1 MELIDVRDL
10 PAEELEARIMKDLV
24 KDVLYAIKSNSGAL
38 VYECYGKVKA
48 YRTLNVIG
56 YDNCRKLSHALV
68 SGWMNAGPG
77 QRKAYAET
85 VTEEDIRAGRNWR
98 DR

>member
-1 MELIDVRDL
+1 MELIDMRDL
-10 PAEELEARIMKDLV
+10 PAEELETRIMKDLV
-24 KDVLYAIKSNSGAL
+24 KDALYAIKSNSGAL
-38 VYECYGKVKA
+38 VHECYGKVKA

-56 YDNCRKLSHALV
+56 YDNCRKLNHALV
-68 SGWMNAGPG
+68 SGWMNAGPE